1 MKKKYL
7 LLLPIVLIIVVV
19 VGILNHKKTPDEGR
33 YYLTEKNYN
42 NHTISLK
49 KLNFLP

>member
-19 VGILNHKKTPDEGR
+19 VGILNHKKCQMKED
-33 YYLTEKNYN
+33 
-42 NHTISLK
+42 II
-49 KLNFLP
+49 